1 MKLTLKDRWD
11 DLTTGTQ
18 YCEIKIGKYE
28 ACCVARDEDEF
39 FMYTMVFDGKDVY
52 SDIGGADFPL
62 RRLTLKEHEEIMN
75 FVREQFETE
84 EKLEKNEIW

>member
-1 MKLTLKDRWD
+1 MILTLKDRWD

-28 ACCVARDEDEF
+28 ACCVARDEF
-39 FMYTMVFDGKDVY
+39 FMYTMEFDGKNVY

-62 RRLTLKEHEEIMN
+62 RKLTLKEHEEIMN
-75 FVREQFETE
+75 FVREQLGTE
-84 EKLEKNEIW
+84 AKLENGEI